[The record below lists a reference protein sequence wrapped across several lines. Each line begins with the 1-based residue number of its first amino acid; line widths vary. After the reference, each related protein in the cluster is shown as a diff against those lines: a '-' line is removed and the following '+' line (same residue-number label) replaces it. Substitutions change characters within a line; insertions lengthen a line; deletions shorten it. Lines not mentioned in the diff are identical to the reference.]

1 MSEDYA
7 SKSSIEEIRERFDGD
22 VERFSH
28 LDTGQVSITD
38 AALMMEL
45 ITLAACRI
53 VPEAKRILD
62 IGCGAGNNT
71 LKILSF
77 MPDRDCDLLDL
88 SGNMLARAKERVRG
102 ATKGMIRTHQGDFRT
117 VPLKESGYDIILA
130 AAVLHHLR
138 DDKDWEN
145 AFEKLFRITAPGGS
159 VWISD
164 LISHESPEVR
174 ALMYKRHGD
183 FLESIGGSEYREKVF
198 SWIEKEDSP
207 RPLTYQT
214 ELLRRAG
221 FSQVEILHKNGNFAA
236 FGAVK
241 GCKGK

>member
-1 MSEDYA
+1 MGENYA
-7 SKSSIEEIRERFDGD
+7 NKSTIGEIRERFDGD

-28 LDTGQVSITD
+28 LDTGQVSIID
-38 AALMMEL
+38 AVLMMEL
-45 ITLAACRI
+45 ITEAACRT

-71 LKILSF
+71 LKLLSL

-88 SGNMLARAKERVRG
+88 SGNMLARAEERVRN
-102 ATKGMIRTHQGDFRT
+102 ASKGIIRTHQGNFRT
-117 VPLKESGYDIILA
+117 VPLKENGYGIILA

-138 DDKDWEN
+138 DDDDWEE
-145 AFEKLFRITAPGGS
+145 AFEKLYRITAPGGS

-174 ALMYKRHGD
+174 ALMDRRHGE
-183 FLESIGGSEYREKVF
+183 FLESIGGREYKEKVF
-198 SWIEKEDSP
+198 SWIEKEDTP
-207 RPLTYQT
+207 RPLTFQT
-214 ELLRRAG
+214 ELLRKVG

-236 FGAVK
+236 YGALK
-241 GCKGK
+241 GE